1 VWAPGT
7 RFGRMAENGGPR
19 ASALASA
26 AAVVGVLAAVGLMLL
41 LVTWAATIGPQQVL
55 TDEGNPPTYPSL
67 SPSQSATEE
76 PTGRDAQGTSA
87 GQGDVYAAAVT
98 VVATLLAAVLMLAV
112 LLTAMRWLL
121 TRDWRRKQRD
131 PDPDEVAFDP
141 LDAPAL
147 LAEKLAAGARG
158 QREALATGSPR
169 NAIVACWHSFEELAE
184 GAGVHRQSWETSSE
198 FTMRV
203 LDTLSADGAAVL
215 RLAELYRDARHSEH
229 DITEANRRSAAE
241 ALEAIHRSLGARAFA
256 RTAEPGS
263 TAGSP

>member
-1 VWAPGT
+1 
-7 RFGRMAENGGPR
+7 MAEKGSPR

-26 AAVVGVLAAVGLMLL
+26 TAVVGVLAAVGLMLL
-41 LVTWAATIGPQQVL
+41 LVTWAATIGPQQVMR
-55 TDEGNPPTYPSL
+55 DEGNPPTYPSL
-67 SPSQSATEE
+67 TPSASSSGE
-76 PTGRDAQGTSA
+76 PTGQDAQATGN
-87 GQGDVYAAAVT
+87 GQNGVLSPAVA
-98 VVATLLAAVLMLAV
+98 VVASLLAAVVILAV
-112 LLTAMRWLL
+112 LLTAIRWLL

-229 DITEANRRSAAE
+229 DITEANRRSATE
-241 ALEAIHRSLGARAFA
+241 ALDAIHRSLGAR
-256 RTAEPGS
+256 TS
-263 TAGSP
+263 AGSP